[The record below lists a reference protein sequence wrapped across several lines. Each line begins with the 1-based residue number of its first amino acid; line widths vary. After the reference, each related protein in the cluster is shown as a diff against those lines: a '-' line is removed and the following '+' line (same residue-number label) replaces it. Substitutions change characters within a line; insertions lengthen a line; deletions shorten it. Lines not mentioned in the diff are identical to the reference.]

1 LLISQNAQKKF
12 ISLSPSITEIF
23 FEIGAQDS
31 LVGVIFPNNYPKE
44 ASKKEVVAS
53 YGVVDYERIFALKPD
68 ECLTIEGMQS
78 NEELKRIRKLNIAVV
93 EYKME
98 NIDDLCAVIK
108 DIGIKTQKEKSAE
121 EKLLKLEKELE
132 EISKDIVKTKGILVV
147 GLDPTVVVGKGSF
160 LNDVLKKCGVENVFE
175 NNSPSYFSPSFE
187 MMIEKKPEL
196 LIFPKGEINENKI
209 EELAEKMKKFVPPL
223 KIIQIDADLIMRPS
237 LRILEGMKQLK
248 LQTKKDKN

>member
-1 LLISQNAQKKF
+1 
-12 ISLSPSITEIF
+12 
-23 FEIGAQDS
+23 
-31 LVGVIFPNNYPKE
+31 
-44 ASKKEVVAS
+44 
-53 YGVVDYERIFALKPD
+53 
-68 ECLTIEGMQS
+68 M
-78 NEELKRIRKLNIAVV
+78 
-93 EYKME
+93 
-98 NIDDLCAVIK
+98 
-108 DIGIKTQKEKSAE
+108 
-121 EKLLKLEKELE
+121 
-132 EISKDIVKTKGILVV
+132 